1 LGERRFGKNAMK
13 RSSAMYLATAAFGAL
28 LTVGSAAWGQ
38 NGRTRPDMGNYCAT
52 PTKTCRLSHGSM
64 VIGTG
69 CSCNVRGGRERGKV
83 ASAAARS
90 HFHPQMVH

>member
-1 LGERRFGKNAMK
+1 MK

-38 NGRTRPDMGNYCAT
+38 MAPGQMGNYCAT

-69 CSCNVRGGRERGKV
+69 CSCSVRGGRERGKV